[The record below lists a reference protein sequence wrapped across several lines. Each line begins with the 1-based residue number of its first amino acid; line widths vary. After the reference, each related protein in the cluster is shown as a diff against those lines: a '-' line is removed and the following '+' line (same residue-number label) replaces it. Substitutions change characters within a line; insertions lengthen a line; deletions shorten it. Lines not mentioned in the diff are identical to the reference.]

1 MIGVDRSYIVMRE
14 SNCRIEITGLH
25 EHCSPLIFFSS
36 LENGSNYHNIGNGL
50 KEESFY
56 LNRQYTSKLN
66 SSVCDELPDLT
77 AIATR
82 SPILTDDSN
91 FVSTFTHFFNSSHSN
106 SAIKCEHDQQEET
119 HQYPYETIFDDRCC
133 SLAITT
139 SHHHCPIISD
149 DKSTNPL
156 KVYNSEAYECD
167 ISCNV
172 QTVESNLEISLIKD
186 QSDIKIH
193 QDCYTVVQNSSITE
207 ESRYLRSIKP
217 NLALQE
223 LETAFDND
231 FSLARDKQALN
242 LNSSID
248 NEESFSNSTSSS
260 SLDCV
265 INEGKLEEDGISL
278 IASNITN
285 SVSPSQPK
293 QGIDHNMLATW
304 EVLAQRRKSRLLSI
318 KRKRRR
324 KKRMLRMLLLP
335 ITILSIFLLY
345 GNFL

>member
-156 KVYNSEAYECD
+156 KVYDSEDYACD

-172 QTVESNLEISLIKD
+172 RT
-186 QSDIKIH
+186 
-193 QDCYTVVQNSSITE
+193 
-207 ESRYLRSIKP
+207 
-217 NLALQE
+217 
-223 LETAFDND
+223 
-231 FSLARDKQALN
+231 
-242 LNSSID
+242 
-248 NEESFSNSTSSS
+248 
-260 SLDCV
+260 
-265 INEGKLEEDGISL
+265 
-278 IASNITN
+278 IASNLTN
-285 SVSPSQPK
+285 SASRSQPK
-293 QGIDHNMLATW
+293 QGIDHYMAATW
-304 EVLAQRRKSRLLSI
+304 KVLAQRRKSRLLSI
-318 KRKRRR
+318 KRKRIW
-324 KKRMLRMLLLP
+324 KKRMSRMLLLP
-335 ITILSIFLLY
+335 MTILCVFILY
-345 GNFL
+345 GNFLQQPNIVIVSV